1 MLELYRPGSSFLHK
15 LPSGIKLLTLAACG
29 TVLFLVEGIPVILAF
44 FAVTV
49 ALFPLCQMPLRT
61 AWQQVRPALWILIIL
76 CVAQLLINGWALAI
90 FATFRLATLLMMA
103 GLLTL
108 TTRSSDMIA
117 AMERALTGLR
127 HVGLNPAKISLTLSL
142 ALRFI
147 PVLANA
153 THEVREAQKV
163 RQLERSVLAVAIPVV
178 IRTLRMADDIADA
191 LDARGY
197 DPRVAPAKTNRR

>member
-1 MLELYRPGSSFLHK
+1 
-15 LPSGIKLLTLAACG
+15 
-29 TVLFLVEGIPVILAF
+29 
-44 FAVTV
+44 
-49 ALFPLCQMPLRT
+49 
-61 AWQQVRPALWILIIL
+61 
-76 CVAQLLINGWALAI
+76 
-90 FATFRLATLLMMA
+90 MMA

-147 PVLANA
+147 PVLASA
-153 THEVREAQKV
+153 TLEVREAQKV

-197 DPRVAPAKTNRR
+197 DPSAVPAKTNRR